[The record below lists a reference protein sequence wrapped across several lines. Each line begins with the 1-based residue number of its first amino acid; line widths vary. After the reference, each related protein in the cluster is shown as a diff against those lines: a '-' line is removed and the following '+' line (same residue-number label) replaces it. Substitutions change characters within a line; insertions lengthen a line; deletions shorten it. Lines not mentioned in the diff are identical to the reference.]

1 MVAKVVRKIKHNN
14 NPRVERVNNVKVF
27 DGLFTL
33 KGKVTNFL
41 VI

>member
-1 MVAKVVRKIKHNN
+1 MVGKVVRKIKHNN
-14 NPRVERVNNVKVF
+14 LSVERVNNVKVF

-33 KGKVTNFL
+33 KGKVTDFL